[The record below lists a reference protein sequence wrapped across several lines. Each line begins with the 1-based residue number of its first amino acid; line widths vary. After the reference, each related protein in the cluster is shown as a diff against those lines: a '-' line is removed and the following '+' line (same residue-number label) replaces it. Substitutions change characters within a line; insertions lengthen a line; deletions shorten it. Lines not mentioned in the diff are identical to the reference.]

1 MSSKSSFYNSTGVTN
16 TQSNAIDAS
25 VNNAEASAVASA
37 TSATSSEDSSISSGN
52 SATASANSA
61 IASASSATSSETARN
76 ESVSA
81 KDLAQT
87 AATESSA
94 SAVASENS
102 KLAANVSAVQA
113 NTSASTA
120 NSAVTNANLQRGL
133 AETAKTAAET
143 AQTAAE
149 TALDEFT
156 DIYLGSKT
164 SAPTTDNDGNALVAG
179 AIYWHSTNGQLY
191 IWNGSAWNNAAFDAS
206 GTVTAFNS
214 RTGSVTLSSADV
226 IGADGLLTTG
236 GSMSGDLLVGG
247 TNALAAVSITGT
259 ANDQGIVCGDDGMLQ
274 VSTFK
279 SYGGG
284 SASYFNRVNND
295 GDLIRFNRTGFTKGR
310 IGVDTGELYIDSN
323 ALILRHDGD
332 DVLKTTATGINVT
345 GTVTSDGLTVDGS
358 GYVYINTNGAG
369 ANPSGDKGLFLSW
382 NKSNSI
388 GESTIGFN
396 NQTGLA
402 PYLQFASWDGTNFLR
417 HMRIDD
423 TGDISFY
430 EDTGTTAKFFWDSS
444 AERLGLGNTAPSSIL
459 HLTDTHPSILF
470 ETSGGGATD
479 QAYIQ
484 KYSNDLYIYNKESA
498 GKIFLGT
505 NNQTK
510 ATIDSSGQVGIG
522 TDSPTN
528 VKLQING
535 SLSGT
540 SGTGHLAFG
549 ETSAPFWNW
558 RLNTS
563 TADLILD
570 RSYGGWQSTPV
581 MAFDRSS
588 GSVGIGTTS
597 PSATIDVVSSGTN
610 SQSLAEFSSASGLR
624 AKIAS
629 DGGDD
634 GYLYLYDTNDANTVS
649 FRTDGNHSF
658 INGGGNFGIGT
669 GSPDANLHV
678 YQSGSSNSIVK
689 IERATGNTAS
699 LTAGASTGLTINSD
713 NSNGGDAIT
722 RFTQNSS
729 EAMRI
734 DSSGNLLVG
743 TTDNTPYNN
752 SGAGNG
758 GSALHADG
766 LFSAARDGNAVG
778 IFNRLSS
785 DGDIVEFR
793 KDGLTKVGNI
803 GTIGSDLTIGTGDVA
818 LRFQDGSD
826 NLIPHNVSTNSTR
839 DAGINIGTSGARFKD
854 LHLSG
859 SITSGANGGL
869 IKEIGGDTSVVQGAV
884 GLRINDTASAISPTT
899 GSSNNDGSVDLGVS
913 NIRFKDLHL
922 SGDVKL
928 GDGKDLSWGG
938 DYANGAPTIAA
949 SSNFIAFYP
958 EGNVSAEE
966 MRITSS
972 GNVGIST
979 SSPDVKLDIQGDTGV
994 RINSNADVSHV
1005 ELKHSGSGVYTLG
1018 TYNYSD
1024 GGNIG
1029 GVLAFGTNTNA
1040 KATLM
1045 LNVCA
1050 STRQVTFCWVLIPLQ
1065 QMMVVYLR
1073 LLGVL
1078 LLVALPIFNSDVALQ
1093 LPHKVVY

>member
-164 SAPTTDNDGNALVAG
+164 SAPTTDNDGDALVAG

-226 IGADGLLTTG
+226 TGADGLLTTG

-345 GTVTSDGLTVDGS
+345 GTVTSDGLTVDGQTQLTRPS
-358 GYVYINTNGAG
+358 TEGLVLTLDSAGNAARSLEVSSFTNSVAGAG
-369 ANPSGDKGLFLSW
+369 WDWNASGSTGAVQLSTAGTSRLFVQ
-382 NKSNSI
+382 
-388 GESTIGFN
+388 N
-396 NQTGLA
+396 N
-402 PYLQFASWDGTNFLR
+402 
-417 HMRIDD
+417 
-423 TGDISFY
+423 GDISFY

-588 GSVGIGTTS
+588 GNV
-597 PSATIDVVSSGTN
+597 
-610 SQSLAEFSSASGLR
+610 
-624 AKIAS
+624 
-629 DGGDD
+629 
-634 GYLYLYDTNDANTVS
+634 
-649 FRTDGNHSF
+649 
-658 INGGGNFGIGT
+658 GIGT

-734 DSSGNLLVG
+734 N
-743 TTDNTPYNN
+743 
-752 SGAGNG
+752 
-758 GSALHADG
+758 
-766 LFSAARDGNAVG
+766 
-778 IFNRLSS
+778 
-785 DGDIVEFR
+785 
-793 KDGLTKVGNI
+793 
-803 GTIGSDLTIGTGDVA
+803 
-818 LRFQDGSD
+818 
-826 NLIPHNVSTNSTR
+826 
-839 DAGINIGTSGARFKD
+839 
-854 LHLSG
+854 
-859 SITSGANGGL
+859 
-869 IKEIGGDTSVVQGAV
+869 
-884 GLRINDTASAISPTT
+884 
-899 GSSNNDGSVDLGVS
+899 
-913 NIRFKDLHL
+913 
-922 SGDVKL
+922 
-928 GDGKDLSWGG
+928 
-938 DYANGAPTIAA
+938 
-949 SSNFIAFYP
+949 
-958 EGNVSAEE
+958 
-966 MRITSS
+966 SS
-972 GNVGIST
+972 GNVGIGT
-979 SSPDVKLDIQGDTGV
+979 SSPDEALEVNGD
-994 RINSNADVSHV
+994 
-1005 ELKHSGSGVYTLG
+1005 LKISGSGFGIVQFGETSDQTKIVGRDNSHASQSNTMDFFTNSEHRMRIDSSGQVGIGTSSPDQLLHLEGANATGNTNPITLSTDTDTALLLIKSVGVLSLKVEMQVLLELVLLYKVLQDVSGKQYLSFG
-1018 TYNYSD
+1018 TGTSGSATEQQTVKHLTHTFNRLTSD
-1024 GGNIG
+1024 GDIR
-1029 GVLAFGTNTNA
+1029 
-1040 KATLM
+1040 
-1045 LNVCA
+1045 CY
-1050 STRQVTFCWVLIPLQ
+1050 IPQ
-1065 QMMVVYLR
+1065 R
-1073 LLGVL
+1073 RH
-1078 LLVALPIFNSDVALQ
+1078 NCR
-1093 LPHKVVY
+1093 